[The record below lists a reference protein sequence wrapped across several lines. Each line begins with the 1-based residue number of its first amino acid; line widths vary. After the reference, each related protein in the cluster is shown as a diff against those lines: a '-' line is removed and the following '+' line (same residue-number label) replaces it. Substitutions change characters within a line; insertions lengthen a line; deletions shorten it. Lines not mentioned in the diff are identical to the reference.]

1 VKHTHTHTHTQTLS
15 GLANLDERVPEM
27 ANAYKYEVISVG
39 MLVQLSSATEA
50 DTATRPAV
58 CQKTS
63 KWGDML

>member
-1 VKHTHTHTHTQTLS
+1 
-15 GLANLDERVPEM
+15 M

-58 CQKTS
+58 YKKLRIGAICCNHLGCS
-63 KWGDML
+63 SVVVEES